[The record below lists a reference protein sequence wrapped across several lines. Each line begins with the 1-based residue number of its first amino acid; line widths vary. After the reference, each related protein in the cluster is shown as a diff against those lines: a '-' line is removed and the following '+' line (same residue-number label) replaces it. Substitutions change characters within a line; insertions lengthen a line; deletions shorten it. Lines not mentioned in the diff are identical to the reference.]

1 MHEDEREQLSFT
13 PLDHHKVTHT
23 PHNIS
28 QKYILHLTIQKEQA
42 VIKLLADTTIK
53 YRECDKMSGSF
64 SQIRVIKNFI
74 QKLYYTG
81 FLCRVRAKLCF

>member
-53 YRECDKMSGSF
+53 YR
-64 SQIRVIKNFI
+64 
-74 QKLYYTG
+74 
-81 FLCRVRAKLCF
+81 